1 MLIFIETLVSLL
13 VYYKMNL
20 IYANKKSHKEDS
32 KMSNSKCK
40 RYRLR
45 FNRRS
50 DNGIETTY
58 IPFEEI
64 NDAFVIVVIHINE
77 KVL

>member
-1 MLIFIETLVSLL
+1 
-13 VYYKMNL
+13 
-20 IYANKKSHKEDS
+20 
-32 KMSNSKCK
+32 MSNCKCK

-64 NDAFVIVVIHINE
+64 NDAFVIFVKHINE
-77 KVL
+77 KLLKRDSSPMENISVEVYRSESDEWVNLDDALWS

>member
-1 MLIFIETLVSLL
+1 
-13 VYYKMNL
+13 
-20 IYANKKSHKEDS
+20 
-32 KMSNSKCK
+32 MSNSKCK
-40 RYRLR
+40 RYRLL

-64 NDAFVIVVIHINE
+64 NDAFVIVVNHINE
-77 KVL
+77 KLLKRDSSPMENISVEVYRSESDEWVNLDDALWS

>member
-1 MLIFIETLVSLL
+1 
-13 VYYKMNL
+13 
-20 IYANKKSHKEDS
+20 
-32 KMSNSKCK
+32 MSNSKCK

-58 IPFEEI
+58 IPFGEI
-64 NDAFVIVVIHINE
+64 NDAFVIVVNHINE
-77 KVL
+77 KLLKRDSSPMENISVEVYRSELDKWVNLDDALWS